1 MPGAT
6 AGVCAGVGVWSAPW
20 LHTRTCPTSK
30 SVFDVLMEI
39 CTGVG
44 AGRGAACEA
53 GAGRVWA
60 PPPRLGPRPMPS
72 TSSSPVDL
80 MPVRD
85 AAELAGRSSSTVRDW
100 IRAGHL
106 SKHREEPGNELSR
119 VLVSRAELVAR
130 LEELDGPRP
139 APPTTNESRG
149 EAPATAPDAGLVAEL
164 ASARAMVASLEERLR
179 LVGELRESER
189 ARLEAVAESER
200 VALASAREAF
210 EKAREALEGAA
221 AAHLGAADAERRRA
235 DAAEAALRDARTDLE
250 AVRGELAGARAELE
264 ALRVRSGMP
273 WWRRL
278 IAAG

>member
-1 MPGAT
+1 
-6 AGVCAGVGVWSAPW
+6 
-20 LHTRTCPTSK
+20 
-30 SVFDVLMEI
+30 
-39 CTGVG
+39 
-44 AGRGAACEA
+44 
-53 GAGRVWA
+53 
-60 PPPRLGPRPMPS
+60 MPS

-179 LVGELRESER
+179 LVAELREFER
-189 ARLEAVAESER
+189 ASLRT
-200 VALASAREAF
+200 ARDAF
-210 EKAREALEGAA
+210 EKSREALEGAA

>member
-1 MPGAT
+1 M
-6 AGVCAGVGVWSAPW
+6 S
-20 LHTRTCPTSK
+20 
-30 SVFDVLMEI
+30 
-39 CTGVG
+39 
-44 AGRGAACEA
+44 
-53 GAGRVWA
+53 
-60 PPPRLGPRPMPS
+60 S
-72 TSSSPVDL
+72 TSSRPVDL

-106 SKHREEPGNELSR
+106 TKHREEPGNELSR

-130 LEELDGPRP
+130 LKDVDGPRP
-139 APPTTNESRG
+139 APPTAGVASRG
-149 EAPATAPDAGLVAEL
+149 EAPATAPAAVLAAEL
-164 ASARAMVASLEERLR
+164 ASARAMVAGLEERLR

-189 ARLEAVAESER
+189 AGLEAVAESER
-200 VALASAREAF
+200 VALASARDAF
-210 EKAREALEGAA
+210 EKAREALESAA

-278 IAAG
+278 IATG